1 VAIWYAGGKWLFE
14 PAAIANL
21 LSSSHSKL
29 AIGGFL
35 GMAQENGK
43 GNGKARLDDRVR
55 VAIVGVGNCANS
67 LLQGVEY
74 YKDAPDDQFV
84 PGLMHVNLGGY
95 HVRDIEFTAAFDV
108 TTDKVG
114 KDLADA
120 IWAKPNDTIKFA
132 EVPKTGIKVS
142 RGMTHDGLGRYI
154 SEVVTK
160 APGETADV
168 VGILRDTK
176 TDVVVNYLPVGS
188 ESATKWYTEQVLEAG
203 CALVNCIPVFISREP
218 YWQRRFEEKG
228 LPIIGDDIKSQ
239 VGATITHRVLTSLF
253 RERGVRLD
261 KTMQLNVGGNS
272 DFLNMLERERLE
284 SKKISKTNAVTS
296 MLDYDIGK
304 ENVHVGPSDYVPWL
318 TDRKWAY
325 IRMEGSSFGDVPLNI
340 ELKLEV
346 WDSPNSAGIVIDAV
360 RLAKLALNNGVGGAL
375 EGPSSYLMKSPPKQI
390 RDDEA
395 FEATEKFI
403 ADNARQQ
410 AKTPAAAS

>member
-1 VAIWYAGGKWLFE
+1 M
-14 PAAIANL
+14 
-21 LSSSHSKL
+21 S
-29 AIGGFL
+29 
-35 GMAQENGK
+35 QQNGRQ
-43 GNGKARLDDRVR
+43 NGKARRDDRVR
-55 VAIVGVGNCANS
+55 VALVGVGNCANS

-74 YKDAPDDQFV
+74 YKDSPDDQFV

-95 HVRDIEFTAAFDV
+95 HIRDIEFTAAFDV

-114 KDLADA
+114 KDLSEA
-120 IWAKPNDTIKFA
+120 IWAHPNDTIKFA
-132 EVPKTGIKVS
+132 EVPKTGIEVQ
-142 RGMTHDGLGRYI
+142 RGMTHDGLGKYI

-188 ESATKWYTEQVLEAG
+188 DAATKWYAEQVLEAG
-203 CALVNCIPVFISREP
+203 CAMVNCMPVFIAREA

-272 DFLNMLERERLE
+272 DFLNMLERERLD

-296 MLDYDIGK
+296 MLDYDLGAK
-304 ENVHVGPSDYVPWL
+304 NVHVGPSDYVPWL

-325 IRMEGSSFGDVPLNI
+325 IRMEGSAFGDVPLNI

-360 RLAKLALNNGVGGAL
+360 RLAKLALNNGVAGGL
-375 EGPSSYLMKSPPKQI
+375 EGPSSYLMKSPPKQVA
-390 RDDEA
+390 DDDA
-395 FEATEKFI
+395 YEATERFI
-403 ADNARQQ
+403 RENAR
-410 AKTPAAAS
+410 KTATVEETVST

>member
-1 VAIWYAGGKWLFE
+1 
-14 PAAIANL
+14 
-21 LSSSHSKL
+21 
-29 AIGGFL
+29 
-35 GMAQENGK
+35 MTQQNGRQ
-43 GNGKARLDDRVR
+43 GGKARQDDRVR
-55 VAIVGVGNCANS
+55 VALVGVGNCANS

-74 YKDAPDDQFV
+74 YKDSPDDQFV

-95 HVRDIEFTAAFDV
+95 HIRDIEFTAAFDV

-114 KDLADA
+114 KDLSEA
-120 IWAKPNDTIKFA
+120 IWAHPNDTIKFA
-132 EVPKTGIKVS
+132 EVPKTGIEVE
-142 RGMTHDGLGRYI
+142 RGMTHDGLGKYI

-188 ESATKWYTEQVLEAG
+188 DAATKWYAEQVLEAG
-203 CALVNCIPVFISREP
+203 CAMVNCMPVFIAREA

-272 DFLNMLERERLE
+272 DFLNMLERDRLE

-296 MLDYDIGK
+296 MLDYDVGAK
-304 ENVHVGPSDYVPWL
+304 NVHVGPSDYVPWL
-318 TDRKWAY
+318 SDRKWAY
-325 IRMEGSSFGDVPLNI
+325 IRMEGSAFGDVPLNL

-360 RLAKLALNNGVGGAL
+360 RLAKLALNNGVAGAL
-375 EGPSSYLMKSPPKQI
+375 EGPSSYLMKSPPKQVP
-390 RDDEA
+390 DDEA
-395 FEATEKFI
+395 YDAAEKFI
-403 ADNARQQ
+403 RDNARTVSRVEEG
-410 AKTPAAAS
+410 ATTP